1 MRLNRVLVAA
11 VSLASIA
18 TSVSS
23 QERIRVMFLGD
34 SGHHIRPRE
43 VVGGPRGSGFR
54 AEEDCSRE
62 PWTYRIRVPR

>member
-1 MRLNRVLVAA
+1 MRLNRILVAA
-11 VSLASIA
+11 VSLASRA

-43 VVGGPRGSGFR
+43 VVG
-54 AEEDCSRE
+54 E
-62 PWTYRIRVPR
+62 